1 MMATTP
7 KPSQP
12 EYRDGNGFIAEIIR
26 THRRKSANIRVDE
39 GSVSIIVPVATPP
52 EKIDQLLAAK
62 RRWIREKITLHQE
75 STVASSKQFV
85 SGEAFAYLG
94 RNYRLK
100 VEQGPFAPVRLLSG
114 RLVVSLPQGAE
125 QPQMIRNALVRWY
138 KRQAEQK
145 LNEKVKRFAPLVGV
159 EPAGVGIKTFKSRW
173 GSCTTK
179 GKLEFNW
186 TIMMV
191 QLNSSFPFVV
201 QLPQRDLNVLMP
213 TPAGSTPTRGAKRF
227 TFSLSFCSAC
237 RLYQRTRAL
246 RIIWGCSA
254 PWGSETTKRPLRSRT
269 GAKGPCSTLSR

>member
-26 THRRKSANIRVDE
+26 THRRKSANIRVEE
-39 GSVSIIVPVATPP
+39 GSVSVIVPANTSA
-52 EKIDQLLAAK
+52 EKIDQLIAAK

-186 TIMMV
+186 TIMMAPNRMV
-191 QLNSSFPFVV
+191 DYVVIHELCHLVRHDHSSEYWKEVARVMPDYANCRDWLRMNASQLLF
-201 QLPQRDLNVLMP
+201 
-213 TPAGSTPTRGAKRF
+213 
-227 TFSLSFCSAC
+227 
-237 RLYQRTRAL
+237 
-246 RIIWGCSA
+246 
-254 PWGSETTKRPLRSRT
+254 
-269 GAKGPCSTLSR
+269 